1 MATFPALQ
9 PATRTYT
16 PGTSASTEFA
26 VLDGYETSVRHSNA
40 SVGQILRMTFT
51 RLSSADTFSLVSHY
65 SLHGTFEPFDLTSTT
80 LIATNLTFPAN
91 YLWRYLSAPVIDQS
105 CDITNATV
113 ELQLLPPYLV

>member
-40 SVGQILRMTFT
+40 SVGHILRMTFT
-51 RLSSADTFSLVSHY
+51 RLSSADTFNLVSHY
-65 SLHGTFEPFDLTSTT
+65 SLHGTFEPFDLSSAT

-91 YLWRYLSAPVIDQS
+91 YLWRYLSAPTIDQS